1 MIRKPWVKLKEFINR
16 EDYDTIDAL
25 RVKCFLED
33 QTSLKLEL
41 DYKLN
46 AEGGMHFGIRSVNEF
61 MYFDDQK
68 LIGYL
73 GISGFEGTEGPIEV
87 NGMVDPEYRRQG
99 VFTTLYELAMAEW
112 KRRNG
117 GSMLL
122 LCDRNSLSGKK
133 FIERTGSVYHHSEY
147 EMVLVA
153 GPLSTLQTREKEVT
167 LRKATNADAV
177 EICRQNDIYF
187 NSGLEGDFALPEEEE
202 KRGMTAF
209 LAVISEQIIGKV
221 HLHLEANTDR
231 GTIYGLG
238 ILPEYRGKGYGRAVL
253 LMANEQ
259 LKKMN
264 IGEITLQVA
273 VENANALGLYKS
285 CGFKERSTMDYYEVV
300 HLRP

>member
-1 MIRKPWVKLKEFINR
+1 MIRKPWVKLKEFINH
-16 EDYDTIDAL
+16 EDYDAIDAL

-33 QTSLKLEL
+33 QTNLKLEL

-46 AEGGMHFGIRSVNEF
+46 AEGDMHFGIRSVNEF

-112 KRRNG
+112 KRHNG
-117 GSMLL
+117 G
-122 LCDRNSLSGKK
+122 
-133 FIERTGSVYHHSEY
+133 
-147 EMVLVA
+147 
-153 GPLSTLQTREKEVT
+153 
-167 LRKATNADAV
+167 

-187 NSGLEGDFALPEEEE
+187 NSGPEGNFALPEEEE

-221 HLHLEANTDR
+221 HLLLEANTDR

-253 LMANEQ
+253 LMAIEQ